1 MILVENFLSGVVVLS
16 DSNQSKLRRGM
27 GNADI
32 ALVCGLHFQVGY
44 QGKLRVNSDA
54 DEALA

>member
-1 MILVENFLSGVVVLS
+1 MVLVKNFLSGEVVLP

-27 GNADI
+27 DSADI
-32 ALVCGLHFQVGY
+32 ALVRGLHFQVGY